1 MSRLS
6 PQSDIVIRFRQD
18 SVKPYMAPAAQH
30 AAPHFHYQHE
40 LLLPVEGS
48 AEFEISGRRY
58 QAAPGCLLFMSNLE
72 NHSVVSSST
81 GFARYI
87 MRFSNEALAVYLRD
101 PLLLSVF
108 KQRPEGFCHRYLCRE
123 RELAAYLRLARQ
135 MEREYRRQ
143 APCWD
148 QMVVSGLLA
157 ILVGIYRTDPAFF
170 PGHRGAEG
178 QNLIFDVQNY
188 IEGNLQGDLSLD
200 AVSARFFVNRYHLSH
215 LFPQVT
221 GYTFKSYILMA
232 RISKA
237 KDLLL
242 STDRE
247 VRSVSEA
254 VGFHSVSH
262 FIRTFRKMEEL
273 SPLQYRG
280 RARRRDSVP
289 EAVT

>member
-18 SVKPYMAPAAQH
+18 SVKPYMAPAAQS

-40 LLLPVEGS
+40 LLLPAEGS

-58 QAAPGCLLFMSNLE
+58 RAEPGSLLFMSNLE
-72 NHSVVSSST
+72 NHAVLSSSA
-81 GFARYI
+81 GFSRYI
-87 MRFSNEALAVYLRD
+87 MRFSNEALAAYLRD

-108 KQRPEGFCHRYLCRE
+108 KQRPEGFRHQYFCRE
-123 RELAAYLRLARQ
+123 REPAVYLRLARQ

-157 ILVGIYRTDPAFF
+157 ILVGMYRTDPSFF
-170 PGHRGAEG
+170 PGQRGAEG

-232 RISKA
+232 RVSKA

-242 STDRE
+242 STGLE
-247 VRSVSEA
+247 VRSISEA
-254 VGFHSVSH
+254 VGFHSASH
-262 FIRTFRKMEEL
+262 FIRTFRKLENL

-280 RARRRDSVP
+280 QARRQ
-289 EAVT
+289 EAAT